1 MRNRPLEVLEIGGL
15 ILALTVAVGLIAD
28 MVIVA
33 VHFITKF
40 W

>member
-15 ILALTVAVGLIAD
+15 ILAPTVAVGFSAG
-28 MVIVA
+28 MVVVA